1 MYTIVISAFYHDS
14 SVCLFRDGRLIFAC
28 EEEKFTGIK
37 HDKSF
42 PKKALKYITTQH
54 KLTPEKIDSVCFYE
68 DPSLKF
74 NRVLDNSKKNFF
86 RNPIHSIKSVVEV
99 ISNRVILNW
108 ELKKVSK
115 NVYYSQH
122 HNSHIFYSAFTSPF
136 KESLVVSI
144 DGVGEYETATYG
156 IYDGVNVII
165 KPLSEYPNSIGL
177 FYSAMTSF
185 LGFKPNEGEYKVMGL
200 SAYGNTEKYISKL
213 RTLIYFN
220 GDKLICDMDSFK
232 WDRSDKG
239 MFTYELS
246 KRLELLP
253 RVPDSAITNDHHDL
267 AAAIQLR
274 YEELFFRILKQLH
287 LKYGIENLCLG
298 GGCAYNG
305 LANGKIYNKTGF
317 KHVWIPPAPSDAGSS
332 IGVCI
337 EKLVV
342 EGQKPYI
349 GRSPF
354 LGPSYRIDER
364 YKEYFGTNR
373 YFYAKEYVLY
383 RLVAKE
389 LKQGKVI
396 GWFRDEIEFGSR
408 ALGHRSILADPTVK
422 GMKDRINHLVK
433 KREGFRPFAP
443 MVTKE
448 RQRDFFWI
456 NDDVPYM
463 NQVVMVKDEFK
474 DILSATTHV
483 DGTARVQTV
492 YPNSDIH
499 RLLREFELL
508 SSYPILLNTSFN
520 LRDKTMVLTPLQ
532 ALNTFKESDID
543 VLVLQNY
550 IIYKKRKS

>member
-1 MYTIVISAFYHDS
+1 MYTIGISAFYHDS

-54 KLTPEKIDSVCFYE
+54 KLTTEKIDSVCFYE

-99 ISNRVILNW
+99 ISNRVILNR

-200 SAYGNTEKYISKL
+200 SAYGNPEKYISKL

-332 IGVCI
+332 IGACI

-373 YFYAKEYVLY
+373 YFYAKEDVLY